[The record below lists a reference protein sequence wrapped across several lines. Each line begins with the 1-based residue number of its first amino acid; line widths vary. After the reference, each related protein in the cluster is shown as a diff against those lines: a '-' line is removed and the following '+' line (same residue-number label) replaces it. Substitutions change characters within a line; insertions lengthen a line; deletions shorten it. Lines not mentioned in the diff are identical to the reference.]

1 MMMIK
6 SSNTFALALFGILAT
21 AGLVHAAEST
31 VPEPFRGY
39 DENSN
44 YTINYDDLSAV
55 LRAVVVDVG
64 RSTREVAQQSEA
76 KTGTRM
82 KAKVK
87 RLTANEGN
95 RFYYET
101 VEDSE
106 ESQQF
111 LRDIQKSLEEVPDIA
126 PLENFSRDE
135 QLAYWLN
142 LYNVTLLNQIIDI
155 YPKRDLKKVLNGKN
169 SILSKKLLTVAGIPL
184 SLDDIQFT
192 ILRQNYDNNPL
203 IMYGL
208 YQGVVGGPNIR
219 KSAYTGADVY
229 RALQNNAYDFVN
241 SNRGTYGQ
249 DERTFRVSTLYDRNR
264 DYFPNFKEDLSAH
277 LMTFIEG
284 YERIELERAS
294 SIKPDIYDWTVT
306 DLGGT
311 HQQIGGSFADSRAAL
326 LDSYQSTTP
335 DPNNPGKLLAATVGA
350 GSSSAAAKG
359 KTLARFDQELL
370 VKLHKIDDARRLENE
385 RNASVTIED
394 VEDSPAEPAP
404 STEE

>member
-1 MMMIK
+1 MIK
-6 SSNTFALALFGILAT
+6 FTRAAALALLGIVAC
-21 AGLVHAAEST
+21 ADPVYASEST

-39 DENSN
+39 DANSV
-44 YTINYDDLSAV
+44 YTISYDDLTAV
-55 LRAVVVDVG
+55 LRTVVVDVG
-64 RSTREVAQQSEA
+64 RSTREVAQPSSA

-101 VEDSE
+101 IEDSA

-111 LRDIQKSLEEVPDIA
+111 LRDIQRSLEQVPDIA

-142 LYNVTLLNQIIDI
+142 LYNVTLLNEIIAI

-192 ILRQNYDNNPL
+192 ILRHNYDNNPL
-203 IMYGL
+203 IIYGL

-219 KSAYTGADVY
+219 KSAYTGSDVY

-249 DERTFRVSTLYDRNR
+249 DERTFRVSTMYDRNQ
-264 DYFPNFKEDLSAH
+264 DYFPNFKEDLTAH

-284 YERIELERAS
+284 YERIELENAS
-294 SIKPDIYDWTVT
+294 SIRPDIYDWTVT

-326 LDSYQSTTP
+326 LDSYKSTTP
-335 DPNNPGKLLAATVGA
+335 DPNNPGGTLGATVGA
-350 GSSSAAAKG
+350 GSSYAAAKG
-359 KTLARFDQELL
+359 RTLSRFDPELL
-370 VKLHKIDDARRLENE
+370 EKLHKIDDARRLENE
-385 RNASVTIED
+385 RNANVTIED
-394 VEDSPAEPAP
+394 VEDSPADPTPNAGKE
-404 STEE
+404 

>member
-1 MMMIK
+1 MTK
-6 SSNTFALALFGILAT
+6 STNTPAFVLIGILAT
-21 AGLVHAAEST
+21 AGLVHAAESA
-31 VPEPFRGY
+31 VPEPFRGF

-101 VEDSE
+101 VEDSV

-111 LRDIQKSLEEVPDIA
+111 LREIQKSLEEVPDIA

-192 ILRQNYDNNPL
+192 ILRQNYNNNPL

-264 DYFPNFKEDLSAH
+264 DYFPNFKEDLTAH
-277 LMTFIEG
+277 LMTLIEG

-294 SIKPDIYDWTVT
+294 AIKPDIYDWTVT

-335 DPNNPGKLLAATVGA
+335 DPNNPGKILAATVGA

-385 RNASVTIED
+385 RNANVTIED
-394 VEDSPAEPAP
+394 MEDTPADPA
-404 STEE
+404 SSAEKE

>member
-1 MMMIK
+1 MIK

>member
-1 MMMIK
+1 MIK

-326 LDSYQSTTP
+326 LDSYQSKTP